1 MTGGNTGG
9 THWLKDELYERVRT
23 DPAIFDFLQNGSL
36 DGLWYWD
43 LEGMHEEWLSPRF
56 KEVFGYA
63 DHEMDNTVDWWQ
75 SNIHPDDLKVALN
88 NFEKHKA
95 DPTHPFDQVVR
106 YRHRD
111 GHTVWIRCR
120 GMMIRDEAG
129 RPVRM
134 IGAHTD
140 VTALKETERA
150 LNERA
155 EEMEAQ
161 ITELRDQEQRLESQA
176 RELVALAESLE
187 ENRTRLEALNV
198 QKDKFFSVVAH
209 DLRSPFTPLLGFSE
223 ILATQGGSLPP
234 DRVVEYGALL
244 HRAATEVHKL
254 LEDLLSWSRIQL
266 DRIEINPDAVDIGT
280 LVATNIERYRYAAQA
295 KGVSIEVEQTG
306 MARAWADVSMLDT
319 VLRNL
324 ISNAIKF
331 THPGDSI
338 TIRADM
344 AADGVTLSVSDTGVG
359 IAPDHLAGLF
369 DVGAR
374 ASLIGTGGE
383 TGTAMGLLIC
393 KEMMDRL
400 EGSIDVE
407 SVQGE
412 GTTFRLGLPPA
423 TGD

>member
-1 MTGGNTGG
+1 MTEP
-9 THWLKDELYERVRT
+9 HYLEAELNALIQS
-23 DPAIFDFLQNGSL
+23 DIAIWKFIQESSL
-36 DGLWYWD
+36 DGVWYWD

-56 KEVFGYA
+56 KAVFGYA

-75 SNIHPDDLKVALN
+75 SHIHPDDLKVALD

-95 DPTHPFDQVVR
+95 DPNHPFDQVVR
-106 YRHRD
+106 YPHKD
-111 GHTVWIRCR
+111 GHTVWVRCR
-120 GMMIRDEAG
+120 GMIIRDEAG

-140 VTALKETERA
+140 VTALKQAEQA
-150 LNERA
+150 LHERA

-176 RELVALAESLE
+176 QELVALAESLE
-187 ENRTRLEALNV
+187 ETRAGLETLNV

-223 ILATQGGSLPP
+223 VLATEGGSLPP

-266 DRIEINPDAVDIGT
+266 DRIEVSPDVVNIGA

-295 KGVSIEVEQTG
+295 KGVRIEVEETG
-306 MARAWADVSMLDT
+306 QARAWADPRLLDT

-331 THPGDSI
+331 THAGDRIIVS
-338 TIRADM
+338 ADM
-344 AADGVTLSVSDTGVG
+344 AADGVTLSVRDTGVG

-374 ASLIGTGGE
+374 ASLTGTGGE
-383 TGTAMGLLIC
+383 TGTGMGLMIC